1 MNNKVLI
8 GATEVVS
15 QYDGSGIFNP
25 TSGAPETASEVE
37 SASYVPESAGVVDE
51 SVKPDESVVNTSGSN
66 NGILLYGALALAAYF
81 FFFKKK

>member
-1 MNNKVLI
+1 MNNNVLI

-25 TSGAPETASEVE
+25 TGTAPETASEVE
-37 SASYVPESAGVVDE
+37 SASYVPESAGVVDQ
-51 SVKPDESVVNTSGSN
+51 SVKPDESVDNTTGSN

-81 FFFKKK
+81 FLFKKK

>member
-1 MNNKVLI
+1 MTNETVLI

-25 TSGAPETASEVE
+25 TGSAPETASEVE
-37 SASYVPESAGVVDE
+37 ASSYKPTEVETAPEE
-51 SVKPDESVVNTSGSN
+51 STKDTASTSN